1 MKSISFILP
10 YEHETYLTDKIF
22 YLCTQ
27 MEDIVVMYLKCI
39 LTDGITSFL
48 YANELNPDFVIETRD
63 KPILMELGTKKTTLK
78 QLKKSNIDFRYGLL
92 ITSGVNKPILNENC
106 IQIPLSWFLLL

>member
-1 MKSISFILP
+1 MNMK
-10 YEHETYLTDKIF
+10 H
-22 YLCTQ
+22 
-27 MEDIVVMYLKCI
+27 
-39 LTDGITSFL
+39 
-48 YANELNPDFVIETRD
+48 DFVIQIRD

-92 ITSGVNKPILNENC
+92 ITSGVNQPILNENC